1 MQVSEQTQVRVTLSQ
16 AEYEAIMAR
25 LKDSDMHSVSE
36 LLKQAVLDF
45 CRGGYTPL
53 QSAESELKR
62 ATSQFS

>member
-45 CRGGYTPL
+45 CRGWLYT
-53 QSAESELKR
+53 SSKR
-62 ATSQFS
+62 